1 MAAACTPVGL
11 TAETGEQERDM
22 DKCNAIGPRGGQCHR
37 QAHTANGWVM
47 DFCSRHNQM
56 VRDGKVIQCRKCG
69 SPAIP
74 LRPSALLEWRGN
86 PLASVHNLKRS
97 NHGLLLDTGK
107 AE

>member
-1 MAAACTPVGL
+1 
-11 TAETGEQERDM
+11 M

-37 QAHTANGWVM
+37 QAQTANGWVM

-74 LRPSALLEWRGN
+74 LRPSDLLEWRGN
-86 PLASVHNLKRS
+86 PLASVHNLK
-97 NHGLLLDTGK
+97 GAEEFLVELFGK
-107 AE
+107 TQ